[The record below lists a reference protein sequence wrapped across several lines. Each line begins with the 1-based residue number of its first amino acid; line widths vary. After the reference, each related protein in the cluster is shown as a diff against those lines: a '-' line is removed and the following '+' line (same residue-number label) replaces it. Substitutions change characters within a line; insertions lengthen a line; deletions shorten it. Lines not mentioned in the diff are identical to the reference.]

1 MPFVFAFM
9 LLRVATYNVHSCR
22 GLDFRMKPDRIA
34 RVIQHTRADIIAL
47 EEVRSEQAEAIA
59 RKLGFDH
66 VFGLADILGGHEFGN
81 AILSRRPIAS
91 SRNYPIGV
99 WRREQRAVIRADI
112 DLPGAMLLH
121 VFGVHL
127 GLSGAERRAQT
138 GRLLSPEILGN
149 SGLNGPEIL
158 LGDFNELCN
167 RGPVNRA
174 IIAVMRRVNKRTY
187 PGLLPLFPVDRVY
200 FGPALAVRAMRLD
213 HSWRALIASDH
224 APLIADI
231 ELPET
236 ASNTEPAPER

>member
-1 MPFVFAFM
+1 MPFVLAFM

-47 EEVRSEQAEAIA
+47 EEVRSEQAEVIA
-59 RKLGFDH
+59 RQLGLFH
-66 VFGLADILGGHEFGN
+66 VFGVADILGGHEFGN

-99 WRREQRAVIRADI
+99 PRREQRAVIRADI
-112 DLPGAMLLH
+112 ELPGAMLLH

-127 GLSGAERRAQT
+127 GLSGAERRTQAA
-138 GRLLSPEILGN
+138 RLLSPEILGN
-149 SGLNGPEIL
+149 SGLIGPKIL

-174 IIAVMRRVNKRTY
+174 IIAVMRRKNKRTY
-187 PGLLPLFPVDRVY
+187 PSLLPLFPVDRIY
-200 FGPALAVRAMRLD
+200 FGPELGVAAMRLD
-213 HSWRALIASDH
+213 HSCRALIASDH
-224 APLIADI
+224 APLIAEI
-231 ELPET
+231 EL
-236 ASNTEPAPER
+236 AEPAPDAGPAADR